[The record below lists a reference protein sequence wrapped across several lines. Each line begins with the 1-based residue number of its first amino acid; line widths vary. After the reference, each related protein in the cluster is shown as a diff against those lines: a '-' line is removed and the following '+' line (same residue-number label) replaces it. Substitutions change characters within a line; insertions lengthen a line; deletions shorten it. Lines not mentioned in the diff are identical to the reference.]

1 MRRRTILGI
10 LSLTLTLGS
19 LALAVFSQ
27 EPVQENAQEP
37 PARREIAI
45 TIDDLPFGGPDLG
58 LPRVRAANAA
68 ILAALRREGVP
79 AVGFVNEGRLYV
91 AGEIDART
99 ALLEEWLEAGEEL
112 GNHTFSHLSLQ
123 ETPLPAFEEDV
134 VRGETVTRWLLGRR
148 GKTLR
153 YFRHPFLRTG
163 PTLETRKDFEG
174 FLAARGYTVAPVT
187 IENSDYVFSRVYSEA
202 KTKGDAEG
210 MRQTAEAYL
219 RFTGA
224 QLDFW
229 EGVARTVLGRPVR
242 HVLLLHDDEINADHL
257 GEVLALLKRRG
268 YRFVPLEE
276 ALRDEAYRSPDTYA
290 GQAGVSWLYRWAV
303 SRGVKVDWRREPDPP
318 APIQRLYDRLAQ
330 PPG

>member
-1 MRRRTILGI
+1 MRRRTTVGI

-19 LALAVFSQ
+19 LALSL
-27 EPVQENAQEP
+27 PAQELP
-37 PARREIAI
+37 VRREIAV
-45 TIDDLPFGGPDLG
+45 TLDDLPFGGPDPG
-58 LPRVRAANAA
+58 LPRVRAANEK
-68 ILAALRREGVP
+68 ILATLRREGVP
-79 AVGFVNEGRLYV
+79 ATGFVNESKLYV

-99 ALLEEWLEAGEEL
+99 ALLGDWLEAGQEL

-163 PTLETRKDFEG
+163 PTQEARREFES

-187 IENSDYVFSRVYSEA
+187 IENSDYVFSLVYSA
-202 KTKGDAEG
+202 ARTKGDAEEA
-210 MRQTAEAYL
+210 RRAAEAYL
-219 RFTGA
+219 RFTEA

-229 EGVARTVLGRPVR
+229 EGIAQTVLGRPLP
-242 HVLLLHDDEINADHL
+242 HVLLLHDNEINADHL
-257 GEVLALLKRRG
+257 AGVLALLKRRG
-268 YRFVPLEE
+268 YRFISLEE

-290 GQAGVSWLYRWAV
+290 GRAGVSWLYRWAV
-303 SRGVKVDWRREPDPP
+303 SRGVKIDWKREPEPP
-318 APIQRLYDRLAQ
+318 EPIQRLYDQLTR

>member
-1 MRRRTILGI
+1 MRRRTMVGI

-19 LALAVFSQ
+19 RAL
-27 EPVQENAQEP
+27 PLPAQEP

-45 TIDDLPFGGPDLG
+45 TLDDLPFGGPDPG
-58 LPRVRAANAA
+58 LPRVRAANEK
-68 ILAALRREGVP
+68 ILATLRREGVP
-79 AVGFVNEGRLYV
+79 ATGFVNESKLYV

-99 ALLEEWLEAGEEL
+99 ALLGDWLEAGQEL

-123 ETPLPAFEEDV
+123 ETPLPTFEEDV

-163 PTLETRKDFEG
+163 PTLEARRDFES

-187 IENSDYVFSRVYSEA
+187 IENSDYIFSLVYSA
-202 KTKGDAEG
+202 ARTKGDAEEA
-210 MRQTAEAYL
+210 RRAAEAYI
-219 RFTGA
+219 RFTEA

-229 EGVARTVLGRPVR
+229 EGIAQTVLGRPLP
-242 HVLLLHDDEINADHL
+242 HVLLLHDNEINADHL
-257 GEVLALLKRRG
+257 DEVLALLKRRG
-268 YRFVPLEE
+268 YRFIPLEE

-290 GQAGVSWLYRWAV
+290 GRAGVSWLYRWAV
-303 SRGVKVDWRREPDPP
+303 SRGVKIDWKREPEPP
-318 APIQRLYDRLAQ
+318 GSIQRLYDQLTR